1 MIIDGCRFC
10 NIEETDNSHS
20 RWQSFQ
26 FRFNSSAEI
35 VCNQLNF
42 NRKILVF
49 SRILA
54 EFFSTR
60 DNSDNPNIRRIFP
73 SHPHFF
79 GLQIGGLCTG
89 QGTTTFWK
97 FWVRSASWGKIGA
110 WKSPAKPEFFC
121 RQNEMTFRQ
130 LPNGRFSPSWLRHV
144 NPCSLKMYRKGIFQK
159 KIYSLNTLVRHAI
172 CHILLRPPTYV
183 DCIKTKD
190 QLIMVPPLT
199 NTTGSM

>member
-79 GLQIGGLCTG
+79 RIAD
-89 QGTTTFWK
+89 W
-97 FWVRSASWGKIGA
+97 
-110 WKSPAKPEFFC
+110 
-121 RQNEMTFRQ
+121 
-130 LPNGRFSPSWLRHV
+130 
-144 NPCSLKMYRKGIFQK
+144 
-159 KIYSLNTLVRHAI
+159 
-172 CHILLRPPTYV
+172 
-183 DCIKTKD
+183 
-190 QLIMVPPLT
+190 
-199 NTTGSM
+199 GSMHRSRDDNVLEILGAIGLVGQNWGVEESREAGVFLSSKRDDFSATSQRTIFTKLATTR